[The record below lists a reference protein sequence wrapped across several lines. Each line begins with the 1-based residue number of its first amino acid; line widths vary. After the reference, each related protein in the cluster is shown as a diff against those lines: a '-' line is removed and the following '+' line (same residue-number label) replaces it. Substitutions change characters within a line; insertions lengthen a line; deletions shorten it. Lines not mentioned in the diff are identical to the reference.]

1 MASPEQHRNMSA
13 PAPVVTE
20 ELLAVNGLNT
30 YYGDS
35 HILKDLNLTIRRGE
49 TVALLGRN
57 GVGKTTTLKS
67 IVGWVPPR
75 SGSIQFMGQ
84 ELVGREMMQIAR
96 AGVSLVPEERR
107 IFTNLT
113 VAENL
118 KLAQVTA
125 VRPGWSVQNVY
136 QHFPR
141 LLERAGN
148 KGDEISGGEKQML
161 AIARA
166 LVQDTRLLLLDEPT
180 EGLAPL
186 IVREVES
193 IIREI
198 KGAGMTIL
206 LVEQNLYSAL
216 SVADRC
222 YVIDQGSIRFE
233 GSPDEL
239 RTNTAVLSR
248 YLHV

>member
-1 MASPEQHRNMSA
+1 MNGA
-13 PAPVVTE
+13 PILRVDRI
-20 ELLAVNGLNT
+20 NT
-30 YYGDS
+30 FYGDS
-35 HILKDLNLTIRRGE
+35 HILKDLSLEIRSGE

-75 SGSIQFMGQ
+75 SGSLTFNGVS
-84 ELVGREMMQIAR
+84 LAGREPMECAR
-96 AGVSLVPEERR
+96 LGISLVPEDRR
-107 IFTNLT
+107 IFPNLT
-113 VAENL
+113 VLENL

-125 VRPGWSVQNVY
+125 QRPGWSLEQVY
-136 QHFPR
+136 EHFPR
-141 LLERAGN
+141 LRERLAH

-166 LVQDTRLLLLDEPT
+166 LLQDPKLLLLDEPT

-186 IVREVES
+186 IVKEVEK
-193 IIREI
+193 IILEI
-198 KGAGMTIL
+198 KGVKMTTL

-222 YVIDQGSIRFE
+222 YVMDQGVIRFE
-233 GSPDEL
+233 GTPDEL
-239 RTNTAVLSR
+239 RASHDVLQQ

>member
-1 MASPEQHRNMSA
+1 MIAA
-13 PAPVVTE
+13 PAATPHRVR
-20 ELLAVNGLNT
+20 LALENVNT

-35 HILKDLNLTIRRGE
+35 HVLRDVSLHVGVGE

-75 SGSIQFMGQ
+75 TGNISLDGEQIAGQ
-84 ELVGREMMQIAR
+84 EMMAIAR
-96 AGVSLVPEERR
+96 KGISLVPEERR

-118 KLAQVTA
+118 KIAQVTA
-125 VRPGWSVQNVY
+125 RKPGWSLDHVY
-136 QHFPR
+136 EKFPR
-141 LLERAGN
+141 LKERLAN

-166 LVQDTRLLLLDEPT
+166 LLQDTRVILLDEPT

-186 IVREVES
+186 IVREVEA

-198 KGAGMTIL
+198 KAAGMTIL

-216 SVADRC
+216 AVADRC
-222 YVIDQGSIRFE
+222 YIIDQGQIRFE
-233 GSPDEL
+233 GTPEEIRSNEDL
-239 RTNTAVLSR
+239 RRR

>member
-1 MASPEQHRNMSA
+1 MIAA
-13 PAPVVTE
+13 PAARRLVVE
-20 ELLAVNGLNT
+20 NLNT

-35 HILKDLNLTIRRGE
+35 HILRDVSLEIGIGE

-75 SGSIQFMGQ
+75 SGSVKLDG
-84 ELVGREMMQIAR
+84 VDVAGHDMMEVAR
-96 AGVSLVPEERR
+96 KGISLVPEERR

-125 VRPGWSVQNVY
+125 RKPGWSLDRVY
-136 QHFPR
+136 EKFPR
-141 LLERAGN
+141 LRERLTH

-166 LVQDTRLLLLDEPT
+166 LVQDTKLLLLDEPT

-186 IVREVES
+186 IVREVEQ

-198 KGAGMTIL
+198 KADGMTIL

-216 SVADRC
+216 SVADRA
-222 YVIDQGSIRFE
+222 YVIDQGTVRWT
-233 GSPDEL
+233 GTPDEL
-239 RTNTAVLSR
+239 RGNHEVLSR

>member
-1 MASPEQHRNMSA
+1 MIATQARLRVEAINS
-13 PAPVVTE
+13 
-20 ELLAVNGLNT
+20 
-30 YYGDS
+30 YYGES
-35 HILKDLNLTIRRGE
+35 HVLRDVSLEIGAGE

-67 IVGWVPPR
+67 IVGWIRPR
-75 SGSIQFMGQ
+75 SGSITLEGE
-84 ELVGREMMQIAR
+84 ELIGKDMTAIAR
-96 AGVSLVPEERR
+96 AGIALVPEDRR

-118 KLAQVTA
+118 RLAQVTA
-125 VRPGWSVQNVY
+125 RRPGWSLDHVY
-136 QHFPR
+136 EKFPR
-141 LLERAGN
+141 LRERLSH

-166 LVQDTRLLLLDEPT
+166 LVQDVKVLLLDEPT

-186 IVREVES
+186 VVREVES
-193 IIREI
+193 VIREI
-198 KGAGMTIL
+198 KAAGITTL

-222 YVIDQGSIRFE
+222 YIIDQGEVKFSGTPEQVRE
-233 GSPDEL
+233 DEEL
-239 RTNTAVLSR
+239 RRR

>member
-1 MASPEQHRNMSA
+1 MSA
-13 PAPVVTE
+13 IGAPAET
-20 ELLAVNGLNT
+20 LLRVDAIDT
-30 YYGDS
+30 YYGES
-35 HILKDLNLTIRRGE
+35 HILRGLSLDVRRGE

-67 IVGWVPPR
+67 IVGWVPAR
-75 SGSIQFMGQ
+75 RGTISFAGADIT
-84 ELVGREMMQIAR
+84 RADMMANAR
-96 AGVSLVPEERR
+96 RGISLVPEERR

-113 VAENL
+113 VYENL

-125 VRPGWSVQNVY
+125 SGTGWSLRDVY
-136 QHFPR
+136 DRFPR
-141 LLERAGN
+141 LEERAKN

-166 LVQDTRLLLLDEPT
+166 LVQNTQLLLLDEPT

-186 IVREVES
+186 IVREVEA
-193 IIREI
+193 IVREI
-198 KGAGMTIL
+198 KAKGMTIL

-216 SVADRC
+216 AVADRC
-222 YVIDQGSIRFE
+222 FVIDQGTIAFE
-233 GSPDEL
+233 GTPAEL
-239 RTNTAVLSR
+239 RADTDVLAR

>member
-1 MASPEQHRNMSA
+1 MSA
-13 PAPVVTE
+13 VTTQP
-20 ELLAVNGLNT
+20 LLTVDGLET
-30 YYGDS
+30 YYGES
-35 HILKDLNLTIRRGE
+35 HILKSVSLAIAAGE

-57 GVGKTTTLKS
+57 GAGKTTTLKS

-75 SGSIQFMGQ
+75 SGSVRLDGT
-84 ELVGREMMQIAR
+84 ELAGRSMMANAR
-96 AGVSLVPEERR
+96 AGISLVPEERR

-118 KLAQVTA
+118 RLAQITA
-125 VRPGWSVQNVY
+125 RKPGWSLERVY
-136 QHFPR
+136 EKFPR
-141 LLERAGN
+141 LRERLAN

-166 LVQDTRLLLLDEPT
+166 LMQETRVLLLDEPT

-186 IVREVES
+186 IVREVEAV
-193 IIREI
+193 IREI
-198 KGAGMTIL
+198 KAAGLTTL

-216 SVADRC
+216 AVADRC
-222 YVIDQGSIRFE
+222 YVLDQGTIVYE
-233 GSPDEL
+233 GTPDEL
-239 RTNTAVLSR
+239 RANDDILRR

>member
-1 MASPEQHRNMSA
+1 MTSSPPR
-13 PAPVVTE
+13 
-20 ELLAVNGLNT
+20 LAVENVNA
-30 YYGDS
+30 YYGES
-35 HILKDLNLTIRRGE
+35 HILRDITLHIHAGE

-67 IVGWVPPR
+67 IVGWVRPR
-75 SGSIQFMGQ
+75 SGSVKLNGE
-84 ELVGREMMQIAR
+84 ELVGSEMMAIAR
-96 AGVSLVPEERR
+96 KGISLVPEERR

-125 VRPGWSVQNVY
+125 RKPGWTLAQVFEK
-136 QHFPR
+136 FPR
-141 LLERAGN
+141 LRERLAN

-166 LVQDTRLLLLDEPT
+166 LLQDTNVLLLDEPT

-186 IVREVES
+186 IVREVEE

-198 KGAGMTIL
+198 KAAGMTIL

-216 SVADRC
+216 AVADRC
-222 YVIDQGSIRFE
+222 YVIDQGAIAFS
-233 GSPDEL
+233 GTPDEI
-239 RTNTAVLSR
+239 RHSSDVRQR
-248 YLHV
+248 YLHI

>member
-1 MASPEQHRNMSA
+1 MSA
-13 PAPVVTE
+13 VTTQP
-20 ELLAVNGLNT
+20 LLTVDGLET
-30 YYGDS
+30 YYGES
-35 HILKDLNLTIRRGE
+35 HILKSVSLAIGAGE

-57 GVGKTTTLKS
+57 GAGKTTTLKS

-75 SGSIQFMGQ
+75 SGSVRLDGT
-84 ELVGREMMQIAR
+84 ELAGRSMMANAR
-96 AGVSLVPEERR
+96 AGISLVPEERR

-118 KLAQVTA
+118 RLAQITA
-125 VRPGWSVQNVY
+125 RKPGWSLERVY
-136 QHFPR
+136 EKFPR
-141 LLERAGN
+141 LHERLAN

-166 LVQDTRLLLLDEPT
+166 LMQETRVLLLDEPT

-186 IVREVES
+186 IVREVEAV
-193 IIREI
+193 IREI
-198 KGAGMTIL
+198 KAAGLTTL

-216 SVADRC
+216 AVADRC
-222 YVIDQGSIRFE
+222 YVLDQGTIVYE
-233 GSPDEL
+233 GTPDEL
-239 RTNTAVLSR
+239 RANEDILRR

>member
-1 MASPEQHRNMSA
+1 MSA
-13 PAPVVTE
+13 PAAT
-20 ELLAVNGLNT
+20 AVAAPTRLKVEAINT

-35 HILKDLNLTIRRGE
+35 HVLRDVSLHVGAGE

-67 IVGWVPPR
+67 IVGWVKPR
-75 SGSIQFMGQ
+75 TGSVTLDCD
-84 ELVGREMMQIAR
+84 ELVGRDMMTIAR
-96 AGVSLVPEERR
+96 AGIALVPEERR

-118 KLAQVTA
+118 KIAQVTT
-125 VRPGWSVQNVY
+125 RKPGWTLDHVY
-136 QHFPR
+136 DKFPR
-141 LLERAGN
+141 LRERLTH

-166 LVQDTRLLLLDEPT
+166 LLQDVKVLLLDEPT

-186 IVREVES
+186 IVREVENV
-193 IIREI
+193 IREI
-198 KGAGMTIL
+198 KASGITTL

-222 YVIDQGSIRFE
+222 YIIDQGEVKFE
-233 GSPDEL
+233 GTPDQIRGDEDL
-239 RTNTAVLSR
+239 RRR

>member
-1 MASPEQHRNMSA
+1 MSVVAA
-13 PAPVVTE
+13 PSRG
-20 ELLAVNGLNT
+20 LLRVENIDT

-35 HILKDLNLTIRRGE
+35 HILKNLSLEIARGE

-75 SGSIQFMGQ
+75 A
-84 ELVGREMMQIAR
+84 GRIVFDGVDVTGRDMMESAR
-96 AGVSLVPEERR
+96 RGISLVPEERR

-113 VAENL
+113 VFENL

-125 VRPGWSVQNVY
+125 RKPGWSLKDVY
-136 QHFPR
+136 DRFPR
-141 LLERAGN
+141 LKERAKN

-166 LVQDTRLLLLDEPT
+166 LVQDTHLLLLDEPT

-193 IIREI
+193 IVRDI
-198 KGAGMTIL
+198 KANGMTIL
-206 LVEQNLYSAL
+206 LVEQNFYSAL
-216 SVADRC
+216 AVADRC
-222 YVIDQGSIRFE
+222 YVIDQGAIQFE
-233 GSPDEL
+233 GTPAEL
-239 RTNTAVLSR
+239 RANTGVLAR

>member
-1 MASPEQHRNMSA
+1 MSE
-13 PAPVVTE
+13 T
-20 ELLAVNGLNT
+20 LLEVRDINT

-35 HILKDLNLTIRRGE
+35 HILKDLSLRIERGE

-75 SGSIQFMGQ
+75 SGSVSFAGRDVTGQ
-84 ELVGREMMQIAR
+84 EMMKNAR
-96 AGVSLVPEERR
+96 LGISLVPEERR

-113 VAENL
+113 VFENL
-118 KLAQVTA
+118 KLATVTA
-125 VRPGWSVQNVY
+125 QKPGWSLKDVY
-136 QHFPR
+136 DHFPR
-141 LLERAGN
+141 LQERAAN

-166 LVQDTRLLLLDEPT
+166 LVQDTKLLLLDEPT

-186 IVREVES
+186 IVREVEA

-198 KGAGMTIL
+198 KAKGMTIL
-206 LVEQNLYSAL
+206 LVEQNFYSAL
-216 SVADRC
+216 AVADRC
-222 YVIDQGSIRFE
+222 YIIDQGTIKFE
-233 GSPDEL
+233 GTPDQL
-239 RTNTAVLSR
+239 RGNTEVLSR

>member
-1 MASPEQHRNMSA
+1 MSE
-13 PAPVVTE
+13 P
-20 ELLAVNGLNT
+20 LLALDSVNS
-30 YYGDS
+30 YYGES
-35 HILKDLNLTIRRGE
+35 HILKSVSLNVGAGE

-67 IVGWVPPR
+67 IVGWVQPR
-75 SGSIQFMGQ
+75 SGSVKFAGE
-84 ELVGREMMQIAR
+84 ELAGRDMMTIAR
-96 AGVSLVPEERR
+96 KGVALVPEERR

-118 KLAQVTA
+118 RIAQITA
-125 VRPGWSVQNVY
+125 RQPGWSLTRVY
-136 QHFPR
+136 ERFPR
-141 LLERAGN
+141 LKERLTN

-166 LVQDTRLLLLDEPT
+166 LVQDTRVLLLDEPT

-186 IVREVES
+186 IVREVEAV
-193 IIREI
+193 IREI
-198 KGAGMTIL
+198 KAAGMTIL

-216 SVADRC
+216 GVADRC
-222 YVIDQGSIRFE
+222 YILDQGEVVYE
-233 GSPDEL
+233 GTPDDL
-239 RTNTAVLSR
+239 RSNEAVLRR

>member
-1 MASPEQHRNMSA
+1 MSSGVA
-13 PAPVVTE
+13 TRHP
-20 ELLAVNGLNT
+20 LLRVENIDT

-35 HILKDLNLTIRRGE
+35 HILKDLSLVIERGE

-75 SGSIQFMGQ
+75 A
-84 ELVGREMMQIAR
+84 GRVVFDGVDVTGEEMMASAR
-96 AGVSLVPEERR
+96 RGISLVPEERR

-113 VAENL
+113 VFENL

-125 VRPGWSVQNVY
+125 RKPGWSLEHVY
-136 QHFPR
+136 DRFPR
-141 LLERAGN
+141 LKERAKN

-166 LVQDTRLLLLDEPT
+166 LVQDTQLLLLDEPT

-193 IIREI
+193 IVREI
-198 KGAGMTIL
+198 KSNGMTIL
-206 LVEQNLYSAL
+206 LVEQNFYSAL
-216 SVADRC
+216 ALADRC
-222 YVIDQGSIRFE
+222 YVIDQGAIQFE
-233 GSPDEL
+233 GTPDEL
-239 RTNTAVLSR
+239 RSSTDILAR
-248 YLHV
+248 FLHV

>member
-1 MASPEQHRNMSA
+1 MS
-13 PAPVVTE
+13 PAPLLVVE
-20 ELLAVNGLNT
+20 KLNA
-30 YYGDS
+30 YYGES
-35 HILKDLNLTIRRGE
+35 HILRDLSFHVGAGE

-67 IVGWVPPR
+67 LVGWLTPR
-75 SGSIQFMGQ
+75 SGSIRFDERELAGMG
-84 ELVGREMMQIAR
+84 MMEIAR
-96 AGVSLVPEERR
+96 LGMLLVPEERR

-125 VRPGWSVQNVY
+125 RRSGWTLERVY
-136 QHFPR
+136 ERFPR
-141 LLERAGN
+141 LRERLQN

-166 LVQDTRLLLLDEPT
+166 LVQDARLLLLDEPT

-186 IVREVES
+186 IVREVEQ
-193 IIREI
+193 IVREI
-198 KGAGMTIL
+198 KAEGITTL

-216 SVADRC
+216 SLADRA
-222 YVIDQGSIRFE
+222 YVIDQGEIHFE
-233 GSPDEL
+233 GTPDEL
-239 RTNTAVLSR
+239 RANHEIQSR

>member
-1 MASPEQHRNMSA
+1 MSA
-13 PAPVVTE
+13 IATAP
-20 ELLAVNGLNT
+20 LLALERVES
-30 YYGDS
+30 YYGES
-35 HILKDLNLTIRRGE
+35 HILKSVSLTVGAGE

-67 IVGWVPPR
+67 IVGWVQPR
-75 SGSIQFMGQ
+75 SGSVKLAGE
-84 ELVGREMMQIAR
+84 ELAGRDMMTIAR
-96 AGVSLVPEERR
+96 KGVSLVPEERR

-118 KLAQVTA
+118 RIAQITA
-125 VRPGWSVQNVY
+125 RKAGWPLERVY
-136 QHFPR
+136 ERFPR
-141 LLERAGN
+141 LRDRLSN

-166 LVQDTRLLLLDEPT
+166 LVQDTRVLLLDEPT

-186 IVREVES
+186 IVREVEALV
-193 IIREI
+193 REI

-216 SVADRC
+216 ELADRC
-222 YVIDQGSIRFE
+222 YILDQGEIVYE
-233 GSPDEL
+233 GTPADL
-239 RTNTAVLSR
+239 RANEETLRR
-248 YLHV
+248 YLSI

>member
-1 MASPEQHRNMSA
+1 MNAAVVPAGDALLRVSA
-13 PAPVVTE
+13 ID
-20 ELLAVNGLNT
+20 T

-35 HILKDLNLTIRRGE
+35 HILKNLSLEVWRGE

-75 SGSIQFMGQ
+75 RGHVVFDGSDVTGSD
-84 ELVGREMMQIAR
+84 MMANAR
-96 AGVSLVPEERR
+96 RGISLVPEERR

-113 VAENL
+113 VAENI

-125 VRPGWSVQNVY
+125 RKPGWSLSDVY
-136 QHFPR
+136 ERFPR
-141 LLERAGN
+141 LKERAGN

-166 LVQDTRLLLLDEPT
+166 LVQNTQLLLLDEPT

-186 IVREVES
+186 IVREVEA
-193 IIREI
+193 IVREI
-198 KGAGMTIL
+198 KAQGMTIL
-206 LVEQNLYSAL
+206 LVEQNFYSAL

-222 YVIDQGSIRFE
+222 YVIDQGTIKFT
-233 GSPDEL
+233 GTPADL
-239 RTNTAVLSR
+239 RGNTEVLGR

>member
-1 MASPEQHRNMSA
+1 MIAGAQQTRLR
-13 PAPVVTE
+13 VTD
-20 ELLAVNGLNT
+20 LHA
-30 YYGDS
+30 YYGES
-35 HILKDLNLTIRRGE
+35 HVLRGVSLTIGAGE

-67 IVGWVPPR
+67 IVGWLPPR
-75 SGSIQFMGQ
+75 SGSVVLDGTD
-84 ELVGREMMQIAR
+84 VAGKDMMTIAR
-96 AGVSLVPEERR
+96 AGISLVPEERR

-113 VAENL
+113 VADNL
-118 KLAQVTA
+118 RLAMVTA
-125 VRPGWSVQNVY
+125 RKPGWSLEQVY
-136 QHFPR
+136 AKFPR
-141 LLERAGN
+141 LRERLKH

-166 LVQDTRLLLLDEPT
+166 LVQETKVILLDEPT

-186 IVREVES
+186 IVREVEA

-198 KGAGMTIL
+198 KAAGMTIL

-216 SVADRC
+216 AVADRC
-222 YVIDQGSIRFE
+222 YIIDQGEIKWE
-233 GSPDEL
+233 GAPDEL
-239 RTNTAVLSR
+239 RSADDVRAR

>member
-1 MASPEQHRNMSA
+1 MIAA
-13 PAPVVTE
+13 PAQTRLRVE
-20 ELLAVNGLNT
+20 NLHA
-30 YYGDS
+30 YYGES
-35 HILKDLNLTIRRGE
+35 HILRGVSLTIGAGE

-67 IVGWVPPR
+67 IVGWLPPR
-75 SGSIQFMGQ
+75 SGSVVLDGD
-84 ELVGREMMQIAR
+84 ELAGKDMMTIAR
-96 AGVSLVPEERR
+96 KGISLVPEERR

-125 VRPGWSVQNVY
+125 RKPGWSLDHVY
-136 QHFPR
+136 EKFPR
-141 LLERAGN
+141 LRERLNN

-161 AIARA
+161 AIARS
-166 LVQDTRLLLLDEPT
+166 LVQETKVILLDEPT

-186 IVREVES
+186 IVREVEA
-193 IIREI
+193 IVREI
-198 KGAGMTIL
+198 KAAGMTTL

-216 SVADRC
+216 AVADRC
-222 YVIDQGSIRFE
+222 YIIDQGEIKWE
-233 GSPDEL
+233 GSPDAL
-239 RTNTAVLSR
+239 RAADDVRAR

>member
-1 MASPEQHRNMSA
+1 VTAVAA
-13 PAPVVTE
+13 PP
-20 ELLAVNGLNT
+20 LLAVERLET
-30 YYGDS
+30 YYGES
-35 HILKDLNLTIRRGE
+35 HILKSVSLTIAAGE

-57 GVGKTTTLKS
+57 GAGKTTTLKS

-75 SGSIQFMGQ
+75 SGSVKLAGE
-84 ELVGREMMQIAR
+84 ELAGRSMMANAR
-96 AGVSLVPEERR
+96 AGIALVPEERR

-118 KLAQVTA
+118 RLAQITA
-125 VRPGWSVQNVY
+125 RAPGWTLERVY
-136 QHFPR
+136 EKFPR
-141 LLERAGN
+141 LRERLAN

-166 LVQDTRLLLLDEPT
+166 LMQSTRVLLLDEPT

-186 IVREVES
+186 IVREVEAV
-193 IIREI
+193 IREI
-198 KGAGMTIL
+198 KAAGLTTL

-216 SVADRC
+216 AVADRC
-222 YVIDQGSIRFE
+222 YILDQGAIVYE
-233 GSPDEL
+233 GHPADL
-239 RTNTAVLSR
+239 RANDDILRR

>member
-1 MASPEQHRNMSA
+1 MTVTAQA
-13 PAPVVTE
+13 PAP
-20 ELLAVNGLNT
+20 LLRVEGIDT

-35 HILKDLNLTIRRGE
+35 HILKRLSLEVRPGE

-57 GVGKTTTLKS
+57 GAGKTTALKS

-75 SGSIQFMGQ
+75 SGSIVFDGKPIT
-84 ELVGREMMQIAR
+84 GRSMMDTAR
-96 AGVSLVPEERR
+96 LGISLVPEERR

-113 VAENL
+113 VAENI

-125 VRPGWSVQNVY
+125 REPGWSLADVY
-136 QHFPR
+136 ARFPR
-141 LLERAGN
+141 LKERASN

-166 LVQDTRLLLLDEPT
+166 LVQNTKLLLLDEPT

-193 IIREI
+193 IVRDI
-198 KGAGMTIL
+198 GAQGMTIL
-206 LVEQNLYSAL
+206 LVEQNFYSAL
-216 SVADRC
+216 SLAQRC
-222 YVIDQGSIRFE
+222 YVIDQGTVAFE
-233 GSPDEL
+233 GTPETL
-239 RTNTAVLSR
+239 RGNTEVLAR

>member
-1 MASPEQHRNMSA
+1 MTATTRA
-13 PAPVVTE
+13 VTGT
-20 ELLAVNGLNT
+20 LLRLDNIDT

-35 HILKDLNLTIRRGE
+35 HILKNLSLHVERGE

-75 SGSIQFMGQ
+75 SGRITFDGID
-84 ELVGREMMQIAR
+84 VTGNEMMANAR
-96 AGVSLVPEERR
+96 RGISLVPEERR
-107 IFTNLT
+107 IFTNLS
-113 VAENL
+113 VYENI

-125 VRPGWSVQNVY
+125 QRPGWTLQNVY
-136 QHFPR
+136 DHFPR
-141 LLERAGN
+141 LKERERN

-166 LVQDTRLLLLDEPT
+166 LVQDTQLLLLDEPT

-186 IVREVES
+186 IGREVEA
-193 IIREI
+193 IVREI
-198 KGAGMTIL
+198 KAKSMTIL
-206 LVEQNLYSAL
+206 LVEQNFYSAL
-216 SVADRC
+216 AVADRC
-222 YVIDQGSIRFE
+222 YVIDQGAIVFE
-233 GSPDEL
+233 GTPADL
-239 RTNTAVLSR
+239 RGNTDVLQR

>member
-1 MASPEQHRNMSA
+1 MNDTYGTGS
-13 PAPVVTE
+13 T
-20 ELLAVNGLNT
+20 LLRLENVDT

-35 HILKDLNLTIRRGE
+35 HILKGLSLEVRSGE

-57 GVGKTTTLKS
+57 GAGKTTTLKS

-75 SGSIQFMGQ
+75 RGSIVFDG
-84 ELVGREMMQIAR
+84 LDVAGREMMANAR
-96 AGVSLVPEERR
+96 SGISLVPEERR

-113 VAENL
+113 VYENI

-125 VRPGWSVQNVY
+125 TKPGWSLNDVY
-136 QHFPR
+136 ERFPR
-141 LLERAGN
+141 LRERSKN

-166 LVQDTRLLLLDEPT
+166 LVQNTRLLLLDEPT

-186 IVREVES
+186 IVREVEE
-193 IIREI
+193 IVREI
-198 KGAGMTIL
+198 KAQGITIL
-206 LVEQNLYSAL
+206 LVEQNFYSAI

-222 YVIDQGSIRFE
+222 YVIDQGAVKFS
-233 GSPDEL
+233 GTPAQL
-239 RTNTAVLSR
+239 RESTDTLAR

>member
-1 MASPEQHRNMSA
+1 MAVA
-13 PAPVVTE
+13 PATTA
-20 ELLAVNGLNT
+20 LALEAINT

-35 HILKDLNLTIRRGE
+35 HILKDLSLHVDRGE

-67 IVGWVPPR
+67 ICGWVAPR
-75 SGSIQFMGQ
+75 SGIVLFEGAQIQGK
-84 ELVGREMMQIAR
+84 GMMQVAR
-96 AGVSLVPEERR
+96 LGISLVPEERR

-118 KLAQVTA
+118 RLAQVTA
-125 VRPGWSVQNVY
+125 QRPGWTLERVY
-136 QHFPR
+136 EKFPR
-141 LLERAGN
+141 LRERLKN
-148 KGDEISGGEKQML
+148 RGDEISGGEKQML

-166 LVQDTRLLLLDEPT
+166 LVQDAKVILLDEPT

-186 IVREVES
+186 IVREVEN
-193 IIREI
+193 IVREI
-198 KGAGMTIL
+198 KASGVTVL

-216 SVADRC
+216 SLADRC
-222 YVIDQGSIRFE
+222 YIIDQGQIRFE
-233 GSPDEL
+233 GTPEEVRQNED
-239 RTNTAVLSR
+239 VLKR

>member
-1 MASPEQHRNMSA
+1 MIAGAQQTRLR
-13 PAPVVTE
+13 VTD
-20 ELLAVNGLNT
+20 LHA
-30 YYGDS
+30 YYGES
-35 HILKDLNLTIRRGE
+35 HVLRGVSLTIGAGE

-67 IVGWVPPR
+67 IVGWLPPR
-75 SGSIQFMGQ
+75 SGSVVLDGTD
-84 ELVGREMMQIAR
+84 VAGKDMMTIAR
-96 AGVSLVPEERR
+96 AGISLVPEERR

-125 VRPGWSVQNVY
+125 RKPGWSLDHVY
-136 QHFPR
+136 EKFPR
-141 LLERAGN
+141 LRERLTN

-166 LVQDTRLLLLDEPT
+166 LVQETKVILLDEPT

-186 IVREVES
+186 IVREVEA

-198 KGAGMTIL
+198 KAAGMTIL

-216 SVADRC
+216 AVADRC
-222 YVIDQGSIRFE
+222 YIIDQGEIKWE
-233 GSPDEL
+233 GAPDEL
-239 RTNTAVLSR
+239 RSADDVRAR

>member
-1 MASPEQHRNMSA
+1 MPNEA
-13 PAPVVTE
+13 V
-20 ELLAVNGLNT
+20 LLQLDGVNT

-35 HILKDLNLTIRRGE
+35 HILRDLSLKVGRGE

-67 IVGWVPPR
+67 ICGWVPPR
-75 SGSIQFMGQ
+75 SGGIVFEGVSIAERKLMEIVRMG
-84 ELVGREMMQIAR
+84 I
-96 AGVSLVPEERR
+96 SLVPEERR

-118 KLAQVTA
+118 RLAQVTA
-125 VRPGWSVQNVY
+125 TRQGWTLEQIY
-136 QHFPR
+136 EKFPR
-141 LLERAGN
+141 LRERLKN
-148 KGDEISGGEKQML
+148 RGDEISGGEKQML

-166 LVQDTRLLLLDEPT
+166 LVQDTKLILLDEPT

-186 IVREVES
+186 IVREVEN

-198 KGAGMTIL
+198 KAEGMTIL

-222 YVIDQGSIRFE
+222 YVIEQGQIRFE
-233 GSPDEL
+233 GSPEDL
-239 RTNTAVLSR
+239 RRNDQVLKR

>member
-1 MASPEQHRNMSA
+1 MSSA
-13 PAPVVTE
+13 QP
-20 ELLAVNGLNT
+20 LLRVEAIDT

-35 HILKDLNLTIRRGE
+35 HILKGLSIEIRRGE

-75 SGSIQFMGQ
+75 AGRIFFDGTDVTGQ
-84 ELVGREMMQIAR
+84 EMMQNAR
-96 AGVSLVPEERR
+96 RGISLVPEERR

-125 VRPGWSVQNVY
+125 RKAGWSLEDVY
-136 QHFPR
+136 DRFPR
-141 LLERAGN
+141 LKERAAN

-166 LVQDTRLLLLDEPT
+166 LLQDTHLLLLDEPT

-186 IVREVES
+186 IVREVEA
-193 IIREI
+193 IVREI
-198 KGAGMTIL
+198 KAKGMTIL
-206 LVEQNLYSAL
+206 LVEQNFYSAL
-216 SVADRC
+216 ALADRC
-222 YVIDQGSIRFE
+222 YIVDQGTVKFE
-233 GSPDEL
+233 GTPDEL
-239 RTNTAVLSR
+239 RADTAVLQR